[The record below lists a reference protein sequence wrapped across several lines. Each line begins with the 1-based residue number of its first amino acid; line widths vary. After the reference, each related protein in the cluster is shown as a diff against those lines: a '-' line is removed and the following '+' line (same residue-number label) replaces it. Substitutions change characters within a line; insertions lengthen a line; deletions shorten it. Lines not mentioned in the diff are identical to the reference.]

1 MIKATTINEC
11 ITTDVLEKEII
22 PLLRIH
28 TPSCLY
34 SDIADNLRYYLGHLR
49 PNITIIIEDEYIDK
63 VYRDSYYSYYST
75 KLKSYNRSCLRLSFI
90 DCDIEINDIYTS
102 PEVRKNLKENYL
114 GFMILR
120 PVWPGCVGRT
130 AIMPKALINGN
141 ILICS
146 TPIRSSVLGIHTVI
160 NAFPHS
166 SQDSEIM
173 TCAETSIWAIMEYF
187 GNKYPEYSPILP
199 SQIINI
205 LANKSSERQ
214 IPSHGLTYLD
224 ISYVLKSQGFGCKVY
239 AKVNYTHEFKRIFS
253 CYIES
258 GIPIAV
264 ALTKPGLGHA
274 ILCIG
279 RTQIPQNTIDSIPY
293 QTLKSGQKIRL
304 WNDAVTDFVFIDD
317 NHPCYQIA
325 NFDNPVAH
333 YHPDWK
339 GCEISHFIVPLYKK
353 IYLDAPNAI
362 NYSLE
367 IMPLLKNIPNDIVS
381 RTFLA
386 SNHTYKDYIMNDPD
400 MPPAFKDFLLE
411 KIHFPKFIWITEIS
425 EYNDFLNEKVNGF
438 ILLDAT
444 EPLTNTFTSLIY
456 ACYADYNIFLD
467 QQNSEIQMKQ
477 LSLCSKF
484 NSFNRNLR

>member
-1 MIKATTINEC
+1 M
-11 ITTDVLEKEII
+11 
-22 PLLRIH
+22 
-28 TPSCLY
+28 
-34 SDIADNLRYYLGHLR
+34 
-49 PNITIIIEDEYIDK
+49 
-63 VYRDSYYSYYST
+63 
-75 KLKSYNRSCLRLSFI
+75 
-90 DCDIEINDIYTS
+90 
-102 PEVRKNLKENYL
+102 
-114 GFMILR
+114 
-120 PVWPGCVGRT
+120 
-130 AIMPKALINGN
+130 
-141 ILICS
+141 
-146 TPIRSSVLGIHTVI
+146 
-160 NAFPHS
+160 
-166 SQDSEIM
+166 
-173 TCAETSIWAIMEYF
+173 
-187 GNKYPEYSPILP
+187 
-199 SQIINI
+199 
-205 LANKSSERQ
+205 
-214 IPSHGLTYLD
+214 
-224 ISYVLKSQGFGCKVY
+224 
-239 AKVNYTHEFKRIFS
+239 
-253 CYIES
+253 
-258 GIPIAV
+258 

-317 NHPCYQIA
+317 NHPCYQTA

-444 EPLTNTFTSLIY
+444 EPLTNTSTPLIY